1 MCRPDPLEELRLEL
15 HATLAETIAKLRNP
29 TESDVRR
36 VLQALRTGDP
46 ELDREIDEY
55 ADVLILLALN
65 RPLFPQSPQQARFPV
80 RLPPGPRPDQ
90 SQLGRF

>member
-15 HATLAETIAKLRNP
+15 HATLVETIAKLHNP

-65 RPLFPQSPQQARFPV
+65 RPYLLKAINKPDFPYDFP
-80 RLPPGPRPDQ
+80 PDPGPLSRN
-90 SQLGRF
+90 

>member
-36 VLQALRTGDP
+36 VLQALRTGNP
-46 ELDREIDEY
+46 EIDREMSEY
-55 ADVLILLALN
+55 ADVLLLLALN
-65 RPLFPQSPQQARFPV
+65 KPYCLKALHEPGFPYDFP
-80 RLPPGPRPDQ
+80 PNPGPI
-90 SQLGRF
+90 SLN